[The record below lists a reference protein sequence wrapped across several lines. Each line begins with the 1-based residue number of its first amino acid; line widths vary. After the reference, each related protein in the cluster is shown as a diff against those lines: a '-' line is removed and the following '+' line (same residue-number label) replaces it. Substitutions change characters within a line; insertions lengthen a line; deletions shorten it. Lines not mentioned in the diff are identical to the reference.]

1 MFPYYTLQL
10 RTLGLSLDDAALIGL
25 FKFFNLSW
33 SILTV
38 TFLWG
43 TCDIII
49 IIYILLGG
57 ICPILAFICGP
68 LLGYV
73 GDKLGFKTVLIT
85 IVLLKE
91 EVQNDIKK

>member
-1 MFPYYTLQL
+1 MIYFDCH
-10 RTLGLSLDDAALIGL
+10 LSLRY
-25 FKFFNLSW
+25 
-33 SILTV
+33 V
-38 TFLWG
+38 Y
-43 TCDIII
+43 III
-49 IIYILLGG
+49 IIYTPPPPPLGG